1 MVFGDP
7 SRRTMCILVLCGLM
21 VVLLQKYVVIRH
33 RAYFATHAVPM
44 VWNVPSS
51 DLLRYTKRIEE
62 GSIYVYNIMAL
73 VSYTTFFI
81 WLGAHL
87 GRVIFGSLPLPST
100 WWAMACGNLTN
111 HQWQAFWLGLDLLRH
126 DNRATPY
133 VVWTGCAWTQK
144 SQALRAYIEIVKHFR
159 HENPTWGVAQINAAT
174 CERVNGILAR
184 VGYKISHTPGS
195 DTPLLHMRDSA

>member
-1 MVFGDP
+1 
-7 SRRTMCILVLCGLM
+7 MCILVLCGLM
-21 VVLLQKYVVIRH
+21 AVLLQKYVVIRH

-73 VSYTTFFI
+73 VANTAFFV
-81 WLGAHL
+81 WFGTHL
-87 GRVIFGSLPLPST
+87 GCIFLGSIPLPSM
-100 WWAMACGNLTN
+100 WWAVAVGTLTN
-111 HQWQAFWLGLDLLRH
+111 HQWKAFWVGLGLLRY
-126 DNRATPY
+126 DNKAVPY

-144 SQALRAYIEIVKHFR
+144 SQALRAYLEIAKHFH
-159 HENPTWGVAQINAAT
+159 HENPTWGAAQINAAT

-184 VGYKISHTPGS
+184 VGHKISRPPGS
-195 DTPLLHMRDSA
+195 ETLLLHMRSSA